1 MIRRPPRSTRT
12 DTRFPY
18 TTLFRSAGDDERI
31 ALPLSAQQIGDRRLG
46 APGDQAIGEDIG
58 ANRGE
63 AGPRGPG
70 PSGHPGALA
79 AQRQPDRQAERDPD
93 PRVDDEQHVAVEPAR
108 AERFEQ
114 AEAVIVEPVE
124 RRMAEAT

>member
-31 ALPLSAQQIGDRRLG
+31 DLPLSAQQIGDLRLG

-70 PSGHPGALA
+70 PSGHPGALG
-79 AQRQPDRQAERDPD
+79 AQRRPGTTAERESDT
-93 PRVDDEQHVAVEPAR
+93 RSDEYKPVTVEPER
-108 AERFEQ
+108 AERFQ
-114 AEAVIVEPVE
+114 IGRA
-124 RRMAEAT
+124 